1 VISRFREVRLR
12 AGWRVTPS
20 HWLIADVQ
28 GCRPVGGTF
37 THSSRRY
44 YEAEGVGQFVAAD
57 LLAVYHPGP
66 RPEFVVE
73 CEQPVVDQIA
83 EITGDVDAAELPV
96 DDRQI
101 DMRHEAQGLASVA
114 PRRYRQYR

>member
-1 VISRFREVRLR
+1 MACHACAL
-12 AGWRVTPS
+12 AD
-20 HWLIADVQ
+20 ADVN
-28 GCRPVGGTF
+28 GRRSVGGTF

-44 YEAEGVGQFVAAD
+44 YEAEGVGQFLAAN
-57 LLAVYHPGP
+57 LLSVYHPGP
-66 RPEFVVE
+66 RLELVVE
-73 CEQPVVDQIA
+73 CEQRVVDQIA

-114 PRRYRQYR
+114 PRRSRQYR